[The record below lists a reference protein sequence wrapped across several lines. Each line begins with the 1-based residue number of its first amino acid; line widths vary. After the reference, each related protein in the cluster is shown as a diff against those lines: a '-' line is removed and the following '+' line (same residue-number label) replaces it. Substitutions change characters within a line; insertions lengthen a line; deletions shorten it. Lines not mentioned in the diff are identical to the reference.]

1 MAAVTL
7 QPPVPAGSHMPASQS
22 SGLTTTTSLPVDHHA
37 SEQDFKTIDGLIK
50 TRSSGTLANESIV
63 AYPSSGTDYTYYTPR
78 QVGSCGIF
86 FEMHQPIIA
95 DSVIVECFC

>member
-7 QPPVPAGSHMPASQS
+7 QPPIPAVPHMPASQS
-22 SGLTTTTSLPVDHHA
+22 TGLTTTSLPVDHHA

-50 TRSSGTLANESIV
+50 ARSSEALADESIV

-86 FEMHQPIIA
+86 FEMHQLIIA
-95 DSVIVECFC
+95 DSVIVGCFC